1 MNLVWFIYPFHSPA
15 VGNQGLEPWPNMLYK
30 NTALP
35 TELIPKRTN
44 DDTARIAAPPPVT
57 EMRNKIMK

>member
-1 MNLVWFIYPFHSPA
+1 MSLVWFMYPFHSPA
-15 VGNQGLEPWPNMLYK
+15 VGNQGLEPWTNMLYK

-44 DDTARIAAPPPVT
+44 DDTARIAAPPPV
-57 EMRNKIMK
+57 